1 MKNGERLKLS
11 KIILTISIV
20 FFVVYFIGNMLL
32 IYAFGQSDS
41 FAAYALTDIINMA
54 LESTPLLIAGIISF
68 SLGAYFLGQIVKH
81 DRHNIYSNLENLNV
95 SDTFVEFDK
104 LIMDYTLKL
113 EEIAKFEASV
123 KTSNRHFTAL
133 KKKVIMSQISQ
144 KNAQDTKCKM
154 ETKYEHTEMFY
165 KNISE
170 KLSSMTWIT
179 DYNGNVIFANSQ
191 LKNKLKLDMDGNVTV
206 FDVLDINQHQF
217 DLFRKK
223 DFAKITMAVKTISPV
238 PGRSVRVFDQQSIKY
253 IIFMSD
259 MSNQDR
265 IMTQTY
271 LKKSKD
277 LHFINEIS
285 KIISGQVTI
294 ESTLQDA
301 IDKITFL
308 GNFNACVIR
317 LINSE
322 QKLVL
327 KAKSGYSQTLF
338 LTEQMETTNTHIG
351 YAFNESKIV
360 TINGDGDLLFD
371 EPIVAEI
378 INQGRKV
385 TYIPLTNYNRNLG
398 VMTIVSD
405 NEIDSESV
413 VLFESISITVTIA
426 LEKILLYEKLKS
438 NYFKTVEAF
447 VTASE
452 IKSDSFSGHSRRVA
466 EISKKIAEKLF
477 LNTSEVDEI
486 YITGLLHDVGK
497 LITSETNVQRS
508 QNDRHGMEGRKIIEK
523 VGFNKDVLDGI
534 EYHHLNYDLS
544 NSHGTEIVEQ
554 PYYAQIIR
562 LVSDFDMMMIQSK
575 EMDNYESIIQDMLS
589 AVGRQYSPQFIKI
602 LENMIKH
609 DKNWLDGLFLV
620 EVANE

>member
-1 MKNGERLKLS
+1 MKNGERLKFS